1 MIDWFLM
8 GAMVI
13 VGIFGLFMWRKL
25 KDNRVSCY
33 EIIRNKIN

>member
-25 KDNRVSCY
+25 KEQQSVLL
-33 EIIRNKIN
+33 